1 MREHE
6 GVREA
11 VVRAI
16 ERGESEKQLVGY
28 VVAEEGKEG
37 VGRELGEYLRER
49 LPEHMVPVV
58 IEELEEMPL
67 MPNGKI
73 DLRALST
80 LEIQPRSDE
89 KSYVAPRTPVEEVIA
104 GIFAHVLG
112 LKRVGRNDHFLEIG
126 GHSLLGTQVTSRIRE
141 ALLIELP
148 LHTLFEAPTVAGL
161 SERVELAKE
170 TGQRLK
176 APPIMP
182 VARNGNLPLSF
193 AQQRLWFASQVE
205 HNNPV
210 YNMPAAI
217 RLRGSLDVKALEQSF
232 QQIIRRHE
240 ALRTTFDVIGD
251 WPAPVISS
259 TAAVPLLVEDLRELG
274 DAEKEA
280 EVQRLAVR
288 EAQTAFDLTRG
299 PLLRIRLLRL
309 REEEHIALIT
319 IHHIISDGWSLG
331 VLVKEMVELYGA
343 FITDAPSPLDDLPI
357 QYQDFA
363 VWQREWLRGDVL
375 DRQVAYWKQ
384 TLGDN
389 IPVLK
394 MPTDHARPGVL
405 SFRGAIEGIAIPQ
418 PLTESLKALSRR
430 EGCTLFM
437 TLLSAFK
444 ILLRYYAKQD
454 DIVVGTDVAN
464 RNIVEI
470 EKLIGFFVNQL
481 VLYTKLSGDMTFQ
494 QLLARVREVALGA
507 YANQDLPFDKL
518 VEALNTPWE
527 MNRTPMFQVKFVLQN
542 APMPRMVIPGLT
554 LESMDIYTDTAKFD
568 LLFNLLETDQGLTGW
583 VEYSLDLFNAS
594 TIAQMVDYFIFVLND
609 IASSP
614 EARLS
619 AFDARL
625 VEYDKQRRKLK
636 EEKRRQLHL
645 SGFKS
650 AAPKSFTVFNSDTDL
665 K

>member
-1 MREHE
+1 
-6 GVREA
+6 
-11 VVRAI
+11 
-16 ERGESEKQLVGY
+16 
-28 VVAEEGKEG
+28 
-37 VGRELGEYLRER
+37 
-49 LPEHMVPVV
+49 
-58 IEELEEMPL
+58 
-67 MPNGKI
+67 
-73 DLRALST
+73 
-80 LEIQPRSDE
+80 
-89 KSYVAPRTPVEEVIA
+89 
-104 GIFAHVLG
+104 
-112 LKRVGRNDHFLEIG
+112 
-126 GHSLLGTQVTSRIRE
+126 
-141 ALLIELP
+141 
-148 LHTLFEAPTVAGL
+148 
-161 SERVELAKE
+161 
-170 TGQRLK
+170 
-176 APPIMP
+176 
-182 VARNGNLPLSF
+182 
-193 AQQRLWFASQVE
+193 
-205 HNNPV
+205 
-210 YNMPAAI
+210 
-217 RLRGSLDVKALEQSF
+217 
-232 QQIIRRHE
+232 
-240 ALRTTFDVIGD
+240 
-251 WPAPVISS
+251 
-259 TAAVPLLVEDLRELG
+259 
-274 DAEKEA
+274 
-280 EVQRLAVR
+280 
-288 EAQTAFDLTRG
+288 
-299 PLLRIRLLRL
+299 
-309 REEEHIALIT
+309 
-319 IHHIISDGWSLG
+319 
-331 VLVKEMVELYGA
+331 
-343 FITDAPSPLDDLPI
+343 
-357 QYQDFA
+357 
-363 VWQREWLRGDVL
+363 
-375 DRQVAYWKQ
+375 
-384 TLGDN
+384 
-389 IPVLK
+389 
-394 MPTDHARPGVL
+394 
-405 SFRGAIEGIAIPQ
+405 
-418 PLTESLKALSRR
+418 
-430 EGCTLFM
+430 M